1 MSRAHLH
8 LTFPEHL
15 IDEPVLYRL
24 GKDFDIV
31 PNIRRANVDGVTAW
45 VIVEVNGDDEEIDR
59 AVAWLA
65 ERGVHVDRIAE

>member
-1 MSRAHLH
+1 M
-8 LTFPEHL
+8 
-15 IDEPVLYRL
+15 
-24 GKDFDIV
+24 